1 MTATIGVEQ
10 ISELPVPSRN
20 ALYFAA
26 MLPGVETT
34 AGPRGSTFS
43 GLPNNTINVTIDG
56 VTTGNQLQS
65 TDGFFSMVTPRLDA
79 VEEVTVTGATPGA
92 GSGPGA
98 VQIAFTTRSGTNQF
112 NNSLYHYFKHPSLNS
127 NYYFNKINGLEKNE
141 VIVHQY
147 GGRSGGPI
155 VIPGLFDGRNR
166 AFYFFNFEHL
176 HQPSEATRTRT
187 ILNPEAQRGVF
198 AYLTAAGTTT
208 VDLLRMAARQPADR
222 HDRSDDR
229 RDSRQHPHRDR
240 RRPASVTTPPN
251 PTNTQSYV
259 YQASARLNQYAPTGR
274 IDVNLDR
281 RAPAHRHLLVAAV
294 PHLARPPEQHGID
307 VPGLARRCRRTTSYR
322 TTGSIG
328 LRSTLGVDA
337 GQRAARAAG
346 SGRPTGST
354 PGCRPACSPIRAAI
368 GWTSR

>member
-1 MTATIGVEQ
+1 M
-10 ISELPVPSRN
+10 
-20 ALYFAA
+20 
-26 MLPGVETT
+26 
-34 AGPRGSTFS
+34 
-43 GLPNNTINVTIDG
+43 
-56 VTTGNQLQS
+56 TTGNQLQS

-98 VQIAFTTRSGTNQF
+98 VQIAFTTRSGTNEF
-112 NNSLYHYFKHPSLNS
+112 NNSIYHYFKHPSLNS

-187 ILNPEAQRGVF
+187 ILNPEAQRGLF
-198 AYLTAAGTTT
+198 TYLTATGTTT
-208 VDLLRMAARQPADR
+208 VDLLRVAARQRSDR

-229 RDSRQHPHRDR
+229 GDSRQHPHRDR
-240 RRPASVTTPPN
+240 HDRIGDDAAEPDQHPELRLPGEREAEPVRADRSRRRQP
-251 PTNTQSYV
+251 
-259 YQASARLNQYAPTGR
+259 G
-274 IDVNLDR
+274 R

-294 PHLARPPEQHGID
+294 PHLARPAEQHGID
-307 VPGLARRCRRTTSYR
+307 LPGAAGRVVVQLLPDDRIDRIA
-322 TTGSIG
+322 
-328 LRSTLGVDA
+328 VDA
-337 GQRAARAAG
+337 GQLR
-346 SGRPTGST
+346 
-354 PGCRPACSPIRAAI
+354 
-368 GWTSR
+368 W